1 MWNRRDSHSETTFP
15 QLHRGMRTG
24 SGVVAA
30 WIGRVLEGDERR
42 RLVDVLWAAPRGKR
56 VRAAAEGSTDDAEE
70 NAAAYER
77 RPRSTE
83 HDGEAPPPGKRPRLV
98 RSLPSSATSTA
109 EEAVVPLPGAPSITP
124 PDLSREWPQAAL
136 RISAVCADIAQQP
149 ETHIGRVR
157 RFYFLLRALQCDK
170 SPPNAAALRTF
181 RLQMLALTVRSLG
194 LLFTEACPG
203 YTVRA
208 PDRHEVH
215 VQLSKEVARARAFEA
230 TLLTMYEEFL
240 QVLEACVVDGK
251 RAKASRG
258 ATGRRYAFLGSW
270 LRGHSG
276 GAAVRQDCLVVALQ
290 LLQQLPHMP
299 QADRLAR
306 VIVQARVDASAA
318 AKRSHAI
325 GEMLAQAH
333 QCAGASLRVCVQTVR
348 VLCER
353 LRDPERTDVAQYI
366 APLLRIPFA
375 NLEARSRKTADA
387 AATVATTAPAPIS
400 RKVRARRQHAQMRQW
415 MQEAAKRKRRVQ
427 QQLQR
432 EWRELDAEARP
443 EEYAAAK
450 REMLAAVAKALLA
463 LLLQES
469 RATAVGDRALPLGM
483 IVKGVG
489 RVAPFVN
496 ADLLSDMLHEVY
508 AVLQARTPIAPSTTT
523 SAATEQLER
532 IGGAYEVLA
541 AQQAAF
547 QNADPSVLD
556 RHLYAALHPVR
567 LLQSGGDEG
576 AVASA
581 TMTVLQRALL
591 GTRRALS
598 VARAAAFAMRLLECA
613 AGARTATAALAFMQ
627 GAAALFDRCPALRR
641 LLPSTTGGRAGSTER
656 PSARGAT
663 DDDDDGEEGVA
674 GTVGLIGGSVA
685 ITTCKDA
692 SAVEDPDTAGAL
704 ALVGSYPCGAA
715 GGGSFIRCPQ
725 MLERIEARH
734 PDAAVRRAV
743 RAMRSR

>member
-1 MWNRRDSHSETTFP
+1 
-15 QLHRGMRTG
+15 MRTS

-42 RLVDVLWAAPRGKR
+42 RLVDVLRAAPRGKR
-56 VRAAAEGSTDDAEE
+56 VRAAAEGSTDDAEGTAAE
-70 NAAAYER
+70 CERCPRNA
-77 RPRSTE
+77 E
-83 HDGEAPPPGKRPRLV
+83 HGAEAPPPGKRPRLV
-98 RSLPSSATSTA
+98 RSPPSSATSTA
-109 EEAVVPLPGAPSITP
+109 EAVATVPDALSITP
-124 PDLSREWPQAAL
+124 PDLSTEWPQVAL
-136 RISAVCADIAQQP
+136 RISAAFADIAQQP

-157 RFYFLLRALQCDK
+157 RFYFLLRALQGDK
-170 SPPNAAALRTF
+170 SPPDAVALRTF
-181 RLQMLALTVRSLG
+181 RLQMLTLTVRSLG

-203 YTVRA
+203 YTIRA
-208 PDRHEVH
+208 PDRHDVH

-230 TLLTMYEEFL
+230 TLLTMHEEFL
-240 QVLEACVVDGK
+240 QVLEACLLDGK
-251 RAKASRG
+251 HVKASRG

-306 VIVQARVDASAA
+306 MIVQARVDASAA
-318 AKRSHAI
+318 AKRSHTI

-333 QCAGASLRVCVQTVR
+333 QGAGASLRVCVQTVR
-348 VLCER
+348 MLCER
-353 LRDPERTDVAQYI
+353 LRDPARTDVAQYI
-366 APLLRIPFA
+366 APLLRIPFGS
-375 NLEARSRKTADA
+375 LEARSRKMAEA
-387 AATVATTAPAPIS
+387 EATVATTAPAPTS

-415 MQEAAKRKRRVQ
+415 MQEAAERKRRVQ
-427 QQLQR
+427 QQLLR

-450 REMLAAVAKALLA
+450 REMLAAVTKALLA

-469 RATAVGDRALPLGM
+469 RATVAGDSALPLGM

-508 AVLQARTPIAPSTTT
+508 AVLQARAPTAPSTTT
-523 SAATEQLER
+523 SALTEQLECM
-532 IGGAYEVLA
+532 GGAYEVLA

-547 QNADPSVLD
+547 QNADPSILD
-556 RHLYAALHPVR
+556 RHLYAVLHPKR
-567 LLQSGGDEG
+567 LLQAGGDEG
-576 AVASA
+576 AVAA
-581 TMTVLQRALL
+581 AAMTVLQRALL

-613 AGARTATAALAFMQ
+613 ATARTAATALAFMQ

-641 LLPSTTGGRAGSTER
+641 LLPPTTAGRADSKAR
-656 PSARGAT
+656 PSPRGAT
-663 DDDDDGEEGVA
+663 DDDDGGEDVV
-674 GTVGLIGGSVA
+674 GTVGLIRGGVA

-692 SAVEDPDTAGAL
+692 AAAEDPDTAGAL

-715 GGGSFIRCPQ
+715 GDGSSIRCPQ
-725 MLERIEARH
+725 MLGRIEARH

-743 RAMRSR
+743 RVMCSR